1 MKKLHALLPNLLSW
15 SEGPFTEPSY
25 GKEAWLKVFP
35 SLEGVDDLDQMEQFK
50 TFAWLGAVDDRKAI
64 KVKMQLLLEKLT
76 SGGDTVTAAEPGEVA
91 KGGNGGKGGSAKA
104 KAGAKAGAKAAPAKA
119 SGSVAPK
126 AGAKAAP

>member
-64 KVKMQLLLEKLT
+64 KVKMQQLLEKLT
-76 SGGDTVTAAEPGEVA
+76 SGGDTAAEPGEVA
-91 KGGNGGKGGSAKA
+91 KGGNGGTGGSAKA